1 MKILNNLNDVSKK
14 PKAVTI
20 GNFDGIHKGHQA
32 LINKT
37 KEISTE
43 NKVESLILTFNKLPK
58 EIFSPDT
65 VQRLY
70 DNKIK
75 ESILSS
81 YKINTLLSIDFNE
94 IKEYSADFFCE
105 EILIKKLNTQY
116 LIIGENFKFGKDRSG
131 DIEKLRK
138 YSGKKAFELIVPK
151 LETHNGVK
159 ISSSRI
165 RNLLNQGDIIGAREC
180 LGRDYML
187 SGTVVSGEKLG
198 RKLGYPTANIR
209 LEYDYPLDGVYLTR
223 TVIEEKN
230 YVGLASLGNKPT
242 FNGSEKILE
251 VFILDFD
258 EDIYSQNIEVYFLEE
273 IRKQI
278 KFSNEDELIKQMN
291 EDHKYA
297 IINSKKYGI

>member
-1 MKILNNLNDVSKK
+1 MKILNDLRDVSKN

-20 GNFDGIHKGHQA
+20 GNFDGVHKGHQA

-37 KEISTE
+37 KEVSTK
-43 NKVESLILTFNKLPK
+43 NNVESLIFTFNKLPK

-70 DNKIK
+70 DNKFK

-81 YKINTLLSIDFNE
+81 YKIDTLLSIDFNE
-94 IKEYSADFFCE
+94 IKDYSADFFCE
-105 EILIKKLNTQY
+105 EILIKKLNAQY

-131 DIEKLRK
+131 DIERLRK
-138 YSGKKAFELIVPK
+138 YDNKKAFELMVPELK
-151 LETHNGVK
+151 TYDGVK

-187 SGTVVSGEKLG
+187 SGTVISGEKLG
-198 RKLGYPTANIR
+198 RKLGYPTANIK
-209 LEYDYPLDGVYLTR
+209 LEYNYPLDGVYLTK

-242 FNGSEKILE
+242 FNGSEKLHE

-258 EDIYSQNIEVYFLEE
+258 EDIYSKYVEVYFLEE

-291 EDHKYA
+291 EDHNYA

>member
-70 DNKIK
+70 DNEIK

-81 YKINTLLSIDFNE
+81 YEIDTLLSIDFNE
-94 IKEYSADFFCE
+94 IKDYSADFFCE
-105 EILIKKLNTQY
+105 EILIKKLKAQY

-138 YSGKKAFELIVPK
+138 YSSKKAFELIVPK

>member
-1 MKILNNLNDVSKK
+1 MKILNNLNDVSKN
-14 PKAVTI
+14 PKAITV

-37 KEISTE
+37 KEISNE
-43 NKVESLILTFNKLPK
+43 NNVESVIFTFNRLPK

-81 YKINTLLSIDFNE
+81 YKIDTLLSIDFNE
-94 IKEYSADFFCE
+94 IKDYSADFFCE

-131 DIEKLRK
+131 DIEKLRSYDNK
-138 YSGKKAFELIVPK
+138 NDFELMVPELK
-151 LETHNGVK
+151 TYDGVK

-165 RNLLNQGDIIGAREC
+165 RNLLNQGDITGAREC

-198 RKLGYPTANIR
+198 RKLGYPTANIK
-209 LEYDYPLDGVYLTR
+209 LEYNYPLDGVYLTR
-223 TVIEEKN
+223 TVIEEN
-230 YVGLASLGNKPT
+230 SYVGLASLGNKPT

-278 KFSNEDELIKQMN
+278 KFSNQDELIKQMN

>member
-1 MKILNNLNDVSKK
+1 MKILNNLSDVSKN
-14 PKAVTI
+14 PKAVTV
-20 GNFDGIHKGHQA
+20 GNFDGIHKGHQT

-37 KEISTE
+37 KEISTK
-43 NKVESLILTFNKLPK
+43 NNVESLIFTFNKLPK
-58 EIFSPDT
+58 EIFSPNT

-81 YKINTLLSIDFNE
+81 YKIDTLLSIDFNE
-94 IKEYSADFFCE
+94 IKDYSADIFCE

-131 DIEKLRK
+131 DIEKLRTYDSK
-138 YSGKKAFELIVPK
+138 NAFELMVPELK
-151 LETHNGVK
+151 TYDGVK

-198 RKLGYPTANIR
+198 RKLGYPTANIK

>member
-1 MKILNNLNDVSKK
+1 MKILNNLRDVSKN

-37 KEISTE
+37 KEISTK
-43 NKVESLILTFNKLPK
+43 NNVESLIFTFNKLPK

-65 VQRLY
+65 IQRLY

-81 YKINTLLSIDFNE
+81 YNIDTLLSIDFNE
-94 IKEYSADFFCE
+94 IKDYSADFFCE
-105 EILIKKLNTQY
+105 EILIKKLKAQY

-138 YSGKKAFELIVPK
+138 YDNKKAFKLMVPELKMYDGI
-151 LETHNGVK
+151 K

-258 EDIYSQNIEVYFLEE
+258 KDIYSQNIEVYFLEE

>member
-1 MKILNNLNDVSKK
+1 MKILNDLRDVSKN

-20 GNFDGIHKGHQA
+20 GNFDGVHKGHQA

-37 KEISTE
+37 KEVSTK
-43 NKVESLILTFNKLPK
+43 NNVESLIFTFNKLPK

-81 YKINTLLSIDFNE
+81 YKIDTLLSIDFNE
-94 IKEYSADFFCE
+94 IKDYSADFFCE
-105 EILIKKLNTQY
+105 EILIKKLNAQY

-131 DIEKLRK
+131 DIERLRK
-138 YSGKKAFELIVPK
+138 YDNKKAFELMVPELK
-151 LETHNGVK
+151 TYDGVK

-187 SGTVVSGEKLG
+187 SGTVISGEKLG
-198 RKLGYPTANIR
+198 RKLGYPTANIK
-209 LEYDYPLDGVYLTR
+209 LEYNYPLDGVYLTK

-242 FNGSEKILE
+242 FNGSEKLLE

-258 EDIYSQNIEVYFLEE
+258 EDIYGKYVEVYFLEE

-291 EDHKYA
+291 EDHNYA

>member
-1 MKILNNLNDVSKK
+1 MKILNNLNDVSKY
-14 PKAVTI
+14 PKAITV

-70 DNKIK
+70 DNEIK

-81 YKINTLLSIDFNE
+81 YEIDTLLSIDFNE
-94 IKEYSADFFCE
+94 IKDYSADFFCE
-105 EILIKKLNTQY
+105 EILIKKLNAHY
-116 LIIGENFKFGKDRSG
+116 LIIGEHFKFGKDRLG
-131 DIEKLRK
+131 DIENLRK
-138 YSGKKAFELIVPK
+138 YDNKKAFKLMVPELKMYDGI
-151 LETHNGVK
+151 K

-198 RKLGYPTANIR
+198 RKLGYPTANIK
-209 LEYDYPLDGVYLTR
+209 LEYNYPLDGVYLTR

>member
-1 MKILNNLNDVSKK
+1 MKILNNLSDVSKN

-20 GNFDGIHKGHQA
+20 GNFDGIHKGHQT
-32 LINKT
+32 LINET
-37 KEISTE
+37 KEVS
-43 NKVESLILTFNKLPK
+43 NKNNVESLIFTFNKLPK
-58 EIFSPDT
+58 EIFSPDA

-81 YKINTLLSIDFNE
+81 YKVDTLLSIDFNE
-94 IKEYSADFFCE
+94 IKDYSADFFCE
-105 EILIKKLNTQY
+105 EILINMLNTRY

-131 DIEKLRK
+131 DIEKLKK
-138 YSGKKAFELIVPK
+138 YDSKSAFGLIVPE
-151 LETHNGVK
+151 LQTYSGIK
-159 ISSSRI
+159 ISSSRV
-165 RNLLNQGDIIGAREC
+165 RELLNQGDIIGAKEC

-198 RKLGYPTANIR
+198 RKLGYPTANVK

-223 TVIEEKN
+223 TVIKEKN
-230 YVGLASLGNKPT
+230 YVGLASIGNKPT

-251 VFILDFD
+251 VFILDFN

-278 KFSNEDELIKQMN
+278 KFNNEDELIKQMN

-297 IINSKKYGI
+297 IINSEKYGI

>member
-1 MKILNNLNDVSKK
+1 MKILNNINDVSKK

-81 YKINTLLSIDFNE
+81 YKIDTLLSIDFDE
-94 IKEYSADFFCE
+94 IKDYSADFFCE
-105 EILIKKLNTQY
+105 EILIKKLNAQY

-138 YSGKKAFELIVPK
+138 YDNKKAFKLMVPELKMYDGI
-151 LETHNGVK
+151 K

>member
-1 MKILNNLNDVSKK
+1 MKILNDLRDVSKN

-20 GNFDGIHKGHQA
+20 GNFDGVHKGHQA

-37 KEISTE
+37 KEVSTK
-43 NKVESLILTFNKLPK
+43 NNVESLIFTFNKLPK

-70 DNKIK
+70 DNKFK

-81 YKINTLLSIDFNE
+81 YKIDTLLSIDFNE
-94 IKEYSADFFCE
+94 IKDYSADFFCE
-105 EILIKKLNTQY
+105 EILIKKLNAQY

-131 DIEKLRK
+131 DIERLRK
-138 YSGKKAFELIVPK
+138 YDNKKAFELMVPELK
-151 LETHNGVK
+151 TYDGVK

-187 SGTVVSGEKLG
+187 SGTVISGEKLG
-198 RKLGYPTANIR
+198 RKLGYPTANIK
-209 LEYDYPLDGVYLTR
+209 LEYNYPLDGVYLTK

-242 FNGSEKILE
+242 FNGSEKLLE

-258 EDIYSQNIEVYFLEE
+258 EDIYGKYVEVYFLEE

-291 EDHKYA
+291 EDHNYA

>member
-1 MKILNNLNDVSKK
+1 MKILNNLSDVSKN
-14 PKAVTI
+14 PKAVTV
-20 GNFDGIHKGHQA
+20 GNFDGIHKGHQT

-37 KEISTE
+37 KEISTK
-43 NKVESLILTFNKLPK
+43 NNVESLIFTFNKLPK
-58 EIFSPDT
+58 EIFNPDT

-81 YKINTLLSIDFNE
+81 YKIDTLLSIDFNE
-94 IKEYSADFFCE
+94 IKDYSADIFCE

-131 DIEKLRK
+131 DIERLRK
-138 YSGKKAFELIVPK
+138 YDNKKAFELMVPELK
-151 LETHNGVK
+151 TYDGVK

-165 RNLLNQGDIIGAREC
+165 RNLLNQGDIIGAKEC

-198 RKLGYPTANIR
+198 RKLGYPTANIK

>member
-1 MKILNNLNDVSKK
+1 MRILNNLSDVSKN
-14 PKAVTI
+14 PKAVTV

-37 KEISTE
+37 KEIS
-43 NKVESLILTFNKLPK
+43 NKNNIESVIFTFNKLPK

-81 YKINTLLSIDFNE
+81 YKIDTLLSIDFNE
-94 IKEYSADFFCE
+94 IKDYSADFFCE
-105 EILIKKLNTQY
+105 EILIRRLNAQY

-138 YSGKKAFELIVPK
+138 YDSKNAFKLMVPK
-151 LETHNGVK
+151 FETYDGIR

-165 RNLLNQGDIIGAREC
+165 RNLLNKGDIIGAKEC

-198 RKLGYPTANIR
+198 RKLGYPTANIK

-258 EDIYSQNIEVYFLEE
+258 DDIYSQNIEVYFLEE

>member
-1 MKILNNLNDVSKK
+1 MKILNNLNDVSKN
-14 PKAVTI
+14 PKAITV

-37 KEISTE
+37 KEISTK
-43 NKVESLILTFNKLPK
+43 NNVESVIFTFNKLPR

-81 YKINTLLSIDFNE
+81 YKIDTLLSIDFNE
-94 IKEYSADFFCE
+94 IKDYSADIFCE

-131 DIEKLRK
+131 DIERLRK
-138 YSGKKAFELIVPK
+138 YDNKKAFELMVPELK
-151 LETHNGVK
+151 TYDGVK

-187 SGTVVSGEKLG
+187 SGTVISGEKLG
-198 RKLGYPTANIR
+198 RKLGYPTANIK
-209 LEYDYPLDGVYLTR
+209 LEYNYPLDGVYLTK

-242 FNGSEKILE
+242 FNGSEKLLE

-258 EDIYSQNIEVYFLEE
+258 EDIYSKYVEVYFLEE

-291 EDHKYA
+291 EDHNYA

>member
-1 MKILNNLNDVSKK
+1 MKILNNLNDVSKN
-14 PKAVTI
+14 PKAITV

-43 NKVESLILTFNKLPK
+43 NNVESLIFTFNKLPK

-70 DNKIK
+70 DNKVK

-81 YKINTLLSIDFNE
+81 YKIDTLLSIDFNE
-94 IKEYSADFFCE
+94 IKDYSADFFCE
-105 EILIKKLNTQY
+105 EILIKKLKAQY

-138 YSGKKAFELIVPK
+138 YSSKKAFELIVPK

-198 RKLGYPTANIR
+198 RKLGYPTANIK

-223 TVIEEKN
+223 TVIEKKN

>member
-1 MKILNNLNDVSKK
+1 MKQFI
-14 PKAVTI
+14 
-20 GNFDGIHKGHQA
+20 
-32 LINKT
+32 
-37 KEISTE
+37 E
-43 NKVESLILTFNKLPK
+43 
-58 EIFSPDT
+58 
-65 VQRLY
+65 
-70 DNKIK
+70 KIK
-75 ESILSS
+75 NKENLSFEES
-81 YKINTLLSIDFNE
+81 
-94 IKEYSADFFCE
+94 
-105 EILIKKLNTQY
+105 
-116 LIIGENFKFGKDRSG
+116 
-131 DIEKLRK
+131 
-138 YSGKKAFELIVPK
+138 KKAFELIVRK

-165 RNLLNQGDIIGAREC
+165 RNLLNQGDIVGAREC

-198 RKLGYPTANIR
+198 RKLGYPTANIK
-209 LEYDYPLDGVYLTR
+209 LEYNYPLDGVYLTR

>member
-1 MKILNNLNDVSKK
+1 MKILNDLRDVSKN

-20 GNFDGIHKGHQA
+20 GNFDGVHKGHQA

-37 KEISTE
+37 KEVSTK
-43 NKVESLILTFNKLPK
+43 NNVESLIFTLNKLPK

-70 DNKIK
+70 DNKFK

-81 YKINTLLSIDFNE
+81 YKIDTLLSIDFNE
-94 IKEYSADFFCE
+94 IKDYSADFFCE
-105 EILIKKLNTQY
+105 EILIKKLNAQY

-131 DIEKLRK
+131 DIERLRK
-138 YSGKKAFELIVPK
+138 YDNKKAFELMVPELK
-151 LETHNGVK
+151 TYDGVK

-187 SGTVVSGEKLG
+187 SGTVISGEKLG
-198 RKLGYPTANIR
+198 RKLGYPTANIK
-209 LEYDYPLDGVYLTR
+209 LEYNYPLDGVYLTK

-242 FNGSEKILE
+242 FNGSEKLLE

-258 EDIYSQNIEVYFLEE
+258 EDIYGKYVEVYFLEE

-291 EDHKYA
+291 EDHNYA

>member
-43 NKVESLILTFNKLPK
+43 NNVESLILTFNKLPK

-94 IKEYSADFFCE
+94 IKDYSADFFCE
-105 EILIKKLNTQY
+105 EILIKKLNAQY

-131 DIEKLRK
+131 DIGKLRK
-138 YSGKKAFELIVPK
+138 YNSKKAFELTVPK

-198 RKLGYPTANIR
+198 RKLGYPTANIK
-209 LEYDYPLDGVYLTR
+209 LEYDYPLNGVYLTR
-223 TVIEEKN
+223 TVIKEKD

>member
-1 MKILNNLNDVSKK
+1 MKILNNLSDVSKN

-20 GNFDGIHKGHQA
+20 GNFDGIHKGHQT
-32 LINKT
+32 LINET
-37 KEISTE
+37 KEVS
-43 NKVESLILTFNKLPK
+43 NKNNVESLIFTFNKLPK
-58 EIFSPDT
+58 EIFSPDA

-81 YKINTLLSIDFNE
+81 YKVDTLLSIDFNE
-94 IKEYSADFFCE
+94 IKDYSADFFCE
-105 EILIKKLNTQY
+105 EILINMLNTRY

-131 DIEKLRK
+131 DIEKLKK
-138 YSGKKAFELIVPK
+138 YDSKSAFGLIVPE
-151 LETHNGVK
+151 LQTYSGIK
-159 ISSSRI
+159 ISSSRV
-165 RNLLNQGDIIGAREC
+165 RELLNQGDIIGAKEC

-198 RKLGYPTANIR
+198 RKLGYPTANIK

-223 TVIEEKN
+223 TVIKEKN
-230 YVGLASLGNKPT
+230 YVGLASIGNKPT

-251 VFILDFD
+251 VFILDFN

-278 KFSNEDELIKQMN
+278 KFNNEDELIKQMN

>member
-138 YSGKKAFELIVPK
+138 YSDKKAFELIVPK

-258 EDIYSQNIEVYFLEE
+258 KDIYSQNIEVYFLEE

-278 KFSNEDELIKQMN
+278 KFSNKDELIKQMN